1 MKEMKKILVLLWI
14 LCLFG
19 CENKQVKINIT
30 NDQMVYE
37 NETIK
42 FHFELEEDF
51 DHNKYDLKVIYHDF
65 MKEENITTRIHDEV
79 LEDHGIYFFKVL
91 SNPYGTF
98 VTYELYDKEVT
109 NKPVYRIKKEYQ
121 VAISEEQLRQYEH
134 KMIMDNLTCSDIQYQ
149 NQVLSFRLQHL
160 LDEILYDNED
170 IEIILKILQNDQVL
184 YEEAMNLNKNGFDIL
199 KELNIDIH
207 GAFSIQLSNIE
218 CNLSKTFEAF

>member
-1 MKEMKKILVLLWI
+1 MKEMKKILVLLCL

-19 CENKQVKINIT
+19 CEEKIKKISII
-30 NDQMVYE
+30 NDHMIYE

-42 FHFELEEDF
+42 FHFELKEMF
-51 DHNKYDLKVIYHDF
+51 DLNQYDLKVIYHDF
-65 MKEENITTRIHDEV
+65 MNEQYITTDTHDIV
-79 LEDHGIYFFKVL
+79 MEDHGTYFYKVL

-121 VAISEEQLRQYEH
+121 VEISEEQLKQYEH
-134 KMIMDNLTCSDIQYQ
+134 KMIIDNLTCSDIQYQ

-170 IEIILKILQNDQVL
+170 IEIMLKVIQNDKVL
-184 YEEAMNLNKNGFDIL
+184 YEEVMKLNKNGFDIL
-199 KELNIDIH
+199 KEINIDIN
-207 GAFSIQLSNIE
+207 GSFSIQLSNIE
-218 CNLSKTFEAF
+218 YNLSKTFEAF